1 MSSLHSANGTW
12 EGCHLQVTE
21 NAALVQYVRA
31 RCGEPW
37 QSGISKQ
44 GSSGTSSGLDG
55 SGGHG
60 MMDQQAVK
68 MYYSRHFPTNLD
80 SPWPSSH
87 PWEQEDPMLESQL
100 MRSKLSDLLLQ
111 PCLQHVYFIQ
121 KQNIQ
126 EISLKLYMCST
137 LMPII
142 HLLSSYQT
150 WTKN

>member
-1 MSSLHSANGTW
+1 
-12 EGCHLQVTE
+12 
-21 NAALVQYVRA
+21 
-31 RCGEPW
+31 
-37 QSGISKQ
+37 
-44 GSSGTSSGLDG
+44 
-55 SGGHG
+55 

>member
-1 MSSLHSANGTW
+1 M
-12 EGCHLQVTE
+12 TE

-37 QSGISKQ
+37 QSDIAKQ
-44 GSSGTSSGLDG
+44 GSGGSNTSLDG

-100 MRSKLSDLLLQ
+100 MRSKLSSFLIPTVL
-111 PCLQHVYFIQ
+111 CNTMIIRNKVFI
-121 KQNIQ
+121 
-126 EISLKLYMCST
+126 
-137 LMPII
+137 
-142 HLLSSYQT
+142 
-150 WTKN
+150 